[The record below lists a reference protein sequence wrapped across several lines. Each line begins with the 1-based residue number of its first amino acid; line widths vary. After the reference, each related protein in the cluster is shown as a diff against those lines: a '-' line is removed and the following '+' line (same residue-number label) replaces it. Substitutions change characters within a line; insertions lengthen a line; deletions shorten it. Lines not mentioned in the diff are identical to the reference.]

1 MKWLKRKKSISQ
13 RRRENLIRQVDRMIR
28 RGYRFDENIKKTIK
42 GFSPQKLVHFKSE
55 DLYKAAWS
63 YDYDSGERISGLR
76 KREQE
81 RSEAARKGA
90 RTRRKRRDE
99 GEKDKIEIAL
109 QNLQELIARLEIPPH
124 SETISSKGRPTYRR
138 ESIQEVE
145 QEAKDFLLDLIERQI
160 AEEGRENFAL
170 RIAESLDEMADQISI
185 LEYGYYEGDLI
196 NARQKLAN
204 IITNRMLNT
213 DEYRR
218 LGTESEYYEDWN
230 GHGVQDYERYE
241 E

>member
-1 MKWLKRKKSISQ
+1 MAKKKKSISQ
-13 RRRENLIRQVDRMIR
+13 KRRENLLRQVKRMER
-28 RGYRFDENIKKTIK
+28 RGYKFDANIRETIK

-55 DLYKAAWS
+55 DLYKMAWA
-63 YDYDSGERISGLR
+63 YDYDAGDKISGLR

-99 GEKDKIEIAL
+99 DKKDKIEIAL

-145 QEAKDFLLDLIERQI
+145 QEAKDYLLDLIERQI

-196 NARQKLAN
+196 HARQKLAN
-204 IITNRMLNT
+204 IITNRLLNT
-213 DEYRR
+213 EEYRR
-218 LGTESEYYEDWN
+218 LGAESEYYEDWN
-230 GHGVQDYERYE
+230 GYGVQDYEQVKE
-241 E
+241 